1 MEELRGSTGPLE
13 GPIRLTATNDFGRN
27 RLLDLLE
34 EFKRLH
40 PGVQLELFLSDD
52 VVDLVE
58 VGYDLGIRT
67 GPLKD
72 SRHHSR
78 LLVRGTRAIC
88 AAPAYWDRAGRPRRP
103 RDLSEHNCLLL
114 LRRGASPYHWRHKG
128 GAVRVS
134 GDRVSNDGEVLRAW
148 ALRGVGV
155 VLKSRWDVQD
165 ALEDGRLEEV
175 LQDHMTDAIN
185 LYAVYPSGHRQPRR
199 VKALIE
205 HLSEQL
211 SNAPQA
217 N

>member
-1 MEELRGSTGPLE
+1 M
-13 GPIRLTATNDFGRN
+13 
-27 RLLDLLE
+27 
-34 EFKRLH
+34 
-40 PGVQLELFLSDD
+40 
-52 VVDLVE
+52 
-58 VGYDLGIRT
+58 
-67 GPLKD
+67 
-72 SRHHSR
+72 
-78 LLVRGTRAIC
+78 
-88 AAPAYWDRAGRPRRP
+88 
-103 RDLSEHNCLLL
+103 
-114 LRRGASPYHWRHKG
+114 
-128 GAVRVS
+128 RVS

-211 SNAPQA
+211 SSAPQA